1 MNRGIRID
9 VGSAA
14 RAAEQ
19 SREADATERGEFK
32 PTAGI
37 RVARAV
43 GQKFELPVGPAT
55 GPGEALP
62 IPRSAAQEQA
72 SKEEPTE
79 PKASGAP
86 LTSRIAGV
94 FRGLFRRG
102 SKKP

>member
-1 MNRGIRID
+1 MNQGMRIE

-19 SREADATERGEFK
+19 SREADAAERGEFK

-43 GQKFELPVGPAT
+43 GQKFQLPGGPAS

-62 IPRSAAQEQA
+62 IPLSAAQEQA
-72 SKEEPTE
+72 SKEKPAE
-79 PKASGAP
+79 PKTSGAP
-86 LTSRIAGV
+86 LASRMADA
-94 FRGLFRRG
+94 FRSLFRRG
-102 SKKP
+102 VKKP